1 MYVSRQVRLAKHP
14 VGSPRREDFDIVEC
28 ELLEPADG
36 ELLVES
42 VLLSVDPYMR
52 LRMRD
57 PAFLGRGFGGN
68 GIGRVIVS
76 RNGNFD
82 EGELVR
88 HVAGL
93 CDRFLTDGSNISKI
107 DHPAGLPLETQLSA
121 FGGIGLCAYGG
132 LLETGRLRDGE
143 EVFVSAAAGA
153 VGSLAAQ
160 IAKIKNCHVVGSTSA
175 EDKADWLR
183 SLGIEVVNYRTHD
196 IVEAL
201 TDATP
206 RGIDVYFE
214 NVGGRHLDAALAR
227 MNIDG
232 RIPVCGMISAYNS
245 NASPVETL
253 HEIIMK
259 RVTIRGFQFT
269 EFDHLLDRF
278 RHDMADWLSSG
289 AIRTQETIFE
299 GLDAAP
305 DALIA
310 IFDSRNVGKTL
321 LRLQHG

>member
-1 MYVSRQVRLAKHP
+1 MRVSREVRLARHP
-14 VGSPRREDFDIVEC
+14 AGAPQREDFEIAEVE
-28 ELLEPADG
+28 LPEPSDG
-36 ELLVES
+36 ELLVQS
-42 VLLSVDPYMR
+42 TLLSVDPYMR

-57 PAFLGRGFGGN
+57 PAFLGRAFGGN
-68 GIGRVIVS
+68 GIGRVLVS
-76 RNGNFD
+76 RHHGFE

-88 HVAGL
+88 HRGGL
-93 CDRFLTDGSNISKI
+93 CDLFRTDGADIAKI
-107 DHPAGLPLETQLSA
+107 DHPAGLPLETQLSV

-132 LLETGRLRDGE
+132 LFETGRLRDGE

-160 IAKIKNCHVVGSTSA
+160 IAKIRNCHVVGSTSS
-175 EDKADWLR
+175 EDKAHWLR
-183 SLGIEVVNYRTHD
+183 SRGIEMINYRTHD

-201 TDATP
+201 AAATP

-227 MNIDG
+227 MNVDG
-232 RIPVCGMISAYNS
+232 RIPVCGMISAYNR

-269 EFDHLLDRF
+269 EFNHMLDRF
-278 RHDMADWLSSG
+278 RQDMTDWLLSG
-289 AIRTQETIFE
+289 AIETRETIFD

-310 IFDSRNVGKTL
+310 IFDSRNIGKTL
-321 LRLQHG
+321 VRV